1 MVCNLIC
8 ALILSFFGSYPKEAK
23 EAMDFL
29 NDNREEIISTTPQ
42 LSSSER
48 AMALAIVAPE
58 ISLFSKLVNFLE
70 LRTLYILY
78 LNGGT
83 ADFSVGPFQMK
94 PSFVEEME
102 KHAANSDEL
111 KEKYSN
117 LLPNGD
123 QREKRK
129 FRLNKLATIKGELQ
143 YLSLFIS
150 IAKSLTSDLR
160 FENSEQRLRYWATL
174 YNSGLSLNEEKIA
187 RLQSKKMFPRR
198 EKRFNYSDIAC
209 EFFNEI
215 NKYDW

>member
-1 MVCNLIC
+1 MICNLIC
-8 ALILSFFGSYPKEAK
+8 ALILSFFGSYPKEAR
-23 EAMDFL
+23 EAMEFL
-29 NDNREEIISTTPQ
+29 KDNRDEIVSTTPQ

-48 AMALAIVAPE
+48 ALALAIVAPE
-58 ISLFSKLVNFLE
+58 ISLFSKVVNFLE

-102 KHAANSDEL
+102 RHAANSNEL
-111 KEKYSN
+111 KERYPD
-117 LLPNGD
+117 LLPHGN
-123 QREKRK
+123 QRERRE

-150 IAKSLTSDLR
+150 IAKSLTRNIR
-160 FENSEQRLRYWATL
+160 FDTDEQRLRYWATL

-198 EKRFNYSDIAC
+198 EKRFNYSDIVC